1 MARLPTVAIVGRP
14 NTGKSTL
21 FNRLVGRRQAII
33 SDIPGTTRDHVTS
46 RVETEELDYLLVD
59 TGGMGGGTDDHD
71 FEDDVHAQSLLALE
85 SADLILFT
93 VNSREEMTA
102 SDYQVA
108 ELLRSRKR
116 SHVPVIVVVTKTDND
131 DIIDEI
137 LPQYWALGVGEEI
150 VPVSA
155 LNRLGTD
162 ELQNH
167 IVEKLKKLH
176 FSKEERSEADWE
188 IPRIAVVGKPNVGKS
203 SLVNALM
210 SDAQRKESPHLVS
223 PIAGTTRDSTDL
235 VIKNQGR
242 DFLFVDTAGLK
253 RHARTEEGIDSYAML
268 RSIQAVEQADVCVLV
283 LDATEDISRQDKRI
297 AGLAA
302 ERGAGILILLNKI
315 DLVDK
320 EKKAERLAE
329 IQIAFPFC
337 RYAPVIPVSTETREG
352 LLKMFDVIEM
362 IQRNRR
368 RRVPIKDLQRWFMD
382 TVEGKPLGP
391 IGRAKHVTQAD
402 EVPPT
407 FVIFVKDPKAVEVS
421 QLRFVENRIRETW
434 DFAGSP
440 IRWITKG
447 PRDRE

>member
-1 MARLPTVAIVGRP
+1 MPRLPTVAIVGRP

-33 SDIPGTTRDHVTS
+33 SDVPGTTRDHVTS

-93 VNSREEMTA
+93 INSREELTA
-102 SDYQVA
+102 SDYQVT

-116 SHVPVIVVVTKTDND
+116 SHVPVIVVVTKADNPD
-131 DIIDEI
+131 ALEHL
-137 LPQYWALGVGEEI
+137 LPQYWELGIGEDI

-162 ELQNH
+162 ELQ
-167 IVEKLKKLH
+167 EKIIAQLRTLH
-176 FSKEERSEADWE
+176 FSKEERSDADWE
-188 IPRIAVVGKPNVGKS
+188 IPRVAFVGKPNVGKS

-210 SDAQRKESPHLVS
+210 SDLQRKESPRLVS

-235 VIKNQGR
+235 VIRNQNR
-242 DFLFVDTAGLK
+242 DFLFVDTAGL
-253 RHARTEEGIDSYAML
+253 RRQARTEEGIDSYAML

-283 LDATEDISRQDKRI
+283 LDATEPISRQDKRI

-302 ERGAGILILLNKI
+302 ERGAGILFLLNKI
-315 DLVDK
+315 DLVEK
-320 EKKAERLAE
+320 EKKAERLEE
-329 IQIAFPFC
+329 IHVAFPFC
-337 RYAPVIPVSTETREG
+337 RYAPVIPVSAQTREG

-368 RRVPIKDLQRWFMD
+368 RRVPTKDLQRWFMD

-391 IGRAKHVTQAD
+391 IGRAKHITQAD

-407 FVIFVKDPKAVEVS
+407 FVVFVKDPKAVEVS
-421 QLRFVENRIRETW
+421 QLRFLENRLRETW
-434 DFAGSP
+434 DFAGTP
-440 IRWITKG
+440 VRWITKG
-447 PRDRE
+447 PRS